1 MLNRDT
7 LELVAAIG
15 VGVLANV
22 LIYIGAF
29 GYANIWCIGFVMI
42 SLLTST
48 MLLLRI
54 YDAWC
59 EERADTS
66 RRAHSSAHTED

>member
-1 MLNRDT
+1 MLDRDT
-7 LELVAAIG
+7 LGLIAAIG
-15 VGVLANV
+15 VGVVVNV
-22 LIYIGAF
+22 IIYIGAF

-48 MLLLRI
+48 LLLLRI

-59 EERADTS
+59 EEKDDAR

>member
-1 MLNRDT
+1 MLDRDT
-7 LELVAAIG
+7 LGLIAAIG
-15 VGVLANV
+15 VGVVVNV

-54 YDAWC
+54 YDAWH
-59 EERADTS
+59 EERADAS